1 MFLVLGLVA
10 HLFSAAPIGGMDVP
24 APSWESASQTTSS
37 IDLAGAEPAPAMQ
50 RYGYGGDGGGYGYGR
65 RRHRLSGPGLIVG
78 GAVLTG
84 VGAVMLATA
93 PRTGWNEQDTP
104 HQAGSAAGAVFLVGG
119 IIMMGCGLV
128 LTISDQ

>member
-1 MFLVLGLVA
+1 
-10 HLFSAAPIGGMDVP
+10 MDVP
-24 APSWESASQTTSS
+24 APSWEGPARSQSS
-37 IDLAGAEPAPAMQ
+37 LDIDAPAQEPAMQ

-128 LTISDQ
+128 LTVSDQ